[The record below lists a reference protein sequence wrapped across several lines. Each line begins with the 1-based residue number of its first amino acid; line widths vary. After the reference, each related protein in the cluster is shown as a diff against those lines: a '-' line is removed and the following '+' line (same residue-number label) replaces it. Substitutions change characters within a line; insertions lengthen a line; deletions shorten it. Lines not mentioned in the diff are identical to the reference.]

1 MLPSRPVLDA
11 VASPSRPAALIVLL
25 VLANL
30 LFNIVANA
38 SFRVSAFAESWRSF
52 LAWQVIGNLA
62 GFITVL
68 TLTWLLRYMPLSIAF
83 PLTIGLTVIGVQVF
97 AAAAMFHEPISARQ
111 WAGTAAIVIGI
122 FLVSRT

>member
-1 MLPSRPVLDA
+1 MLRTRLLLDV
-11 VASPSRPAALIVLL
+11 VATPSRPAALVAIL

-30 LFNIVANA
+30 LFNILANS
-38 SFRVSAFAESWRSF
+38 SFRVSAFSESWRGF
-52 LAWQVIGNLA
+52 LTWQVIGNLA

-83 PLTIGLTVIGVQVF
+83 PLTTGLTVIGVQIV
-97 AAAAMFHEPISARQ
+97 AAAALFHEPIAGRQ